1 MGCFS
6 FLVRYPLC
14 VSFHVRLQEALASE
28 VRVRNS
34 CVCSEVGGRVYAPP
48 LQHGGYA
55 LILCIFWCVSMASDD
70 ITATTYHKHP
80 YLQALEGVLVSC
92 VYTYA
97 LTFTHRQAICTH
109 IRVCECRWACATG
122 GCTRSVYTE
131 IHRLGFFIVN
141 HKNKCYIYCVNYTLV
156 NIFLVALHINA

>member
-14 VSFHVRLQEALASE
+14 ESFHVRLQEHSSE

-80 YLQALEGVLVSC
+80 YL
-92 VYTYA
+92 
-97 LTFTHRQAICTH
+97 
-109 IRVCECRWACATG
+109 
-122 GCTRSVYTE
+122 
-131 IHRLGFFIVN
+131 
-141 HKNKCYIYCVNYTLV
+141 
-156 NIFLVALHINA
+156 

>member
-1 MGCFS
+1 MWWFG
-6 FLVRYPLC
+6 FLVRNPRC

-80 YLQALEGVLVSC
+80 YL
-92 VYTYA
+92 
-97 LTFTHRQAICTH
+97 
-109 IRVCECRWACATG
+109 
-122 GCTRSVYTE
+122 
-131 IHRLGFFIVN
+131 
-141 HKNKCYIYCVNYTLV
+141 
-156 NIFLVALHINA
+156 